1 MAGDP
6 VMAPFF
12 LVSWLIMAFASRQ
25 CHPAGRGVLRACCWR
40 DATRKWTV
48 MLWTEARGRTAA
60 IILCLACLLG
70 APALSAEAR
79 DTNGIIVYQSDFGL
93 KDGAVSAMRGVAVS
107 IDPTLRLENLTHE
120 IPAFDIW
127 EGAYR
132 LNTTAPYWPPG
143 TVFVSV
149 IDPGVGTGRASVVLK
164 TRSGHYFVSPDN
176 GTLTLVAEDL
186 GIEAVRAIDESRY
199 RRPGS
204 EQSYTFHGRDV
215 YSYAAA
221 HLASGKSGFQEIGPE
236 RPPEV
241 VAIAYQKPEI
251 QGDVVRGNIPILD
264 VQFGN
269 VWTNIDRATFEQLGV
284 AKGET
289 VDVRIFNEDGQVFA
303 GAMPYVSTFG
313 DVPEGETLLYL
324 NSVDN
329 LACAINWGNFAK
341 THGIASGPEWRVE
354 VAKR

>member
-1 MAGDP
+1 MPGATTKIRLAAAALWLAG
-6 VMAPFF
+6 
-12 LVSWLIMAFASRQ
+12 
-25 CHPAGRGVLRACCWR
+25 
-40 DATRKWTV
+40 
-48 MLWTEARGRTAA
+48 
-60 IILCLACLLG
+60 ILCASSV
-70 APALSAEAR
+70 AAQ
-79 DTNGIIVYQSDFGL
+79 DTNGIVVYQSDFGL

-107 IDPTLRLENLTHE
+107 VDPTLRLENLTHE

-132 LNTTAPYWPPG
+132 LNATAPYWPPG

-149 IDPGVGTGRASVVLK
+149 IDPGVGTARKSVVLK

-186 GIEAVRAIDESRY
+186 GIEAVREIDESRY

-221 HLASGKSGFQEIGPE
+221 HLASGKTAFEDIGPE
-236 RPPEV
+236 LPPEV
-241 VAIAYQKPEI
+241 VAIAYQKPEVER
-251 QGDVVRGNIPILD
+251 GVVRGNIPILD

-269 VWTNIDRATFEQLGV
+269 VWTNIDRATFERLGV
-284 AKGET
+284 AKGAVVE
-289 VDVRIFNEDGQVFA
+289 VRIFNEGEQVFE
-303 GAMPYVSTFG
+303 GRMPYVSTFG

-329 LACAINWGNFAK
+329 VAFAINWGNFAA
-341 THGIASGPEWRVE
+341 TYGIASGPKWRVE
-354 VAKR
+354 VEKR

>member
-1 MAGDP
+1 M
-6 VMAPFF
+6 
-12 LVSWLIMAFASRQ
+12 
-25 CHPAGRGVLRACCWR
+25 
-40 DATRKWTV
+40 TRK
-48 MLWTEARGRTAA
+48 LSSLAAA
-60 IILCLACLLG
+60 ICWGLCLWALLDIR
-70 APALSAEAR
+70 ASAQAAEQ
-79 DTNGIIVYQSDFGL
+79 DTNGIVVYQTDFGL

-107 IDPTLRLENLTHE
+107 VDPTLRLENLTHE

-149 IDPGVGTGRASVVLK
+149 IDPGVGTARRSVVLK
-164 TRSGHYFVSPDN
+164 TTSGHYFVSPDN

-186 GIEAVRAIDESRY
+186 GIEAVREIDESRY

-215 YSYAAA
+215 YSYVAA
-221 HLASGKSGFQEIGPE
+221 HLASGKIAFEDIGPE
-236 RPPEV
+236 LPPEV

-269 VWTNIDRATFEQLGV
+269 VWTNIDRATFERLGV
-284 AKGET
+284 AKGAE
-289 VDVRIFNEDGQVFA
+289 VAVRIFNEGEQVFA
-303 GAMPYVSTFG
+303 GEMPYVSTFG

-329 LACAINWGNFAK
+329 VAFAINWGNFAA
-341 THGIASGPEWRVE
+341 TYGIASGPEWRVE
-354 VAKR
+354 VEKR

>member
-1 MAGDP
+1 MRRASMPLHWAVGLLWVIALAGA
-6 VMAPFF
+6 V
-12 LVSWLIMAFASRQ
+12 
-25 CHPAGRGVLRACCWR
+25 PA
-40 DATRKWTV
+40 T
-48 MLWTEARGRTAA
+48 
-60 IILCLACLLG
+60 
-70 APALSAEAR
+70 AR

-107 IDPTLRLENLTHE
+107 VDPTLRLENLTHE

-127 EGAYR
+127 QGAYR
-132 LNTTAPYWPPG
+132 LNDTAPYWPAG

-149 IDPGVGTGRASVVLK
+149 IDPGVGTERNSVVLK

-176 GTLTLVAEDL
+176 GTLTLVAEEL

-199 RRPGS
+199 RLPGS

-215 YSYAAA
+215 FSYAAA
-221 HLASGKSGFQEIGPE
+221 HLASGKVSFEEIGPE
-236 RPPEV
+236 LPPAV
-241 VAIAYQKPEI
+241 VTIDYQKPEI
-251 QGDVVRGNIPILD
+251 QGGVVRGNIPILD

-284 AKGET
+284 ARGEQ
-289 VDVRIFNEDGQVFA
+289 VEVRIFNEGEQVFE

-313 DVPEGETLLYL
+313 DVPEGDMLLYL

-329 LACAINWGNFAK
+329 VAFAINWGDFAAA
-341 THGIASGPEWRVE
+341 HGIASGPEWRVD

>member
-1 MAGDP
+1 M
-6 VMAPFF
+6 
-12 LVSWLIMAFASRQ
+12 
-25 CHPAGRGVLRACCWR
+25 RG
-40 DATRKWTV
+40 WT
-48 MLWTEARGRTAA
+48 TAIRLA
-60 IILCLACLLG
+60 AAALCLIGLVAL
-70 APALSAEAR
+70 PAVAG

-107 IDPTLRLENLTHE
+107 VDPTLRLENLTHE

-149 IDPGVGTGRASVVLK
+149 IDPGVGTGRNSVVLK
-164 TRSGHYFVSPDN
+164 TSSGHYFVSPDN

-186 GIEAVRAIDESRY
+186 GIEAVRTIDESRF

-221 HLASGKSGFQEIGPE
+221 HLASGKVAFGDIGPE
-236 RPPEV
+236 LPPQV

-251 QGDVVRGNIPILD
+251 QGDVVHGNIPILD

-284 AKGET
+284 TKGGE
-289 VDVRIFNEDGQVFA
+289 VAVRIFNEGEQVFD

-329 LACAINWGNFAK
+329 VAFAINWGNFAG
-341 THGIASGPEWRVE
+341 TYGIASGPEWRVE
-354 VAKR
+354 LAKQ